1 MAGNMFNVLFD
12 ELLRIWQYR
21 WLILGAAAL
30 IFCSAALYILRMPN
44 IYEASAQ
51 IYVNKET
58 PVSTAAHGISLVG
71 DNFGSAY
78 VVQKTLLN
86 DQYLKTILTQTDPRT
101 ASMDQAALLRAIAAL
116 RARIRIDPDQG
127 DGFVQIHF
135 QDADPVHA
143 RNVVRMLLDQFI
155 AANLTR
161 SRIDLGRASQFLDQ
175 QIAAYG
181 EKSRAADAEL
191 MDFSRK
197 HPGIA
202 RSSLAAQVG
211 DAVDEVAS
219 ARAAYSAALSGKSS
233 GGQSG
238 PPSPGS
244 AEIAALNARIAVLR
258 TQYTAQYPDVVAAQ
272 RQLDALLAA
281 QSATATAAPALENQ
295 SAAPSE
301 AHEARAAHGALLAAQ
316 ARLRQAQQ
324 GPPPSP
330 LDAQWADLK
339 KNSAILRGNYEEI
352 MSRREAARLS
362 QAVYADK
369 NSGKYQITAPPTVPP
384 IPSGPNRRLYLLLAG
399 IIALGTGVGMAYLR
413 GAINGIL
420 VAPREL
426 EDIFGLP
433 VAGTVSLEKTW
444 QTDRR
449 PIAGRNISLAKIGM
463 AVGWTGL
470 AVASEMAMA
479 EHGAVDRAHI
489 PAVEIEMADNGG
501 QPPFRE
507 ASK

>member
-21 WLILGAAAL
+21 WLVLGVAGL

-44 IYEASAQ
+44 VYEASAQ

-86 DQYLKTILTQTDPRT
+86 DQYLKTILIRTDPRT
-101 ASMDQAALLRAIAAL
+101 ASMNQAAFLRAISTL

-135 QDADPVHA
+135 QDADSVHA

-155 AANLTR
+155 AANITR
-161 SRIDLGRASQFLDQ
+161 SRVDLGRASQFLDQ
-175 QIAAYG
+175 QITAYG
-181 EKSRAADAEL
+181 EKSRAADADL
-191 MDFSRK
+191 MAFGRK
-197 HPGIA
+197 HPDIA

-219 ARAAYSAALSGKSS
+219 ARAAYSAALSVKSS

-238 PPSPGS
+238 GPSQGS
-244 AEIAALNARIAVLR
+244 GEIAALNARIAVLR
-258 TQYTAQYPDVVAAQ
+258 TQYTEQYPDVVAAQ
-272 RQLDALLAA
+272 RQLNSLLAA
-281 QSATATAAPALENQ
+281 QSATMTAAPAVENQ
-295 SAAPSE
+295 SGGMA
-301 AHEARAAHGALLAAQ
+301 EAREAHGALLAAQ
-316 ARLRQAQQ
+316 ARLRRAQQ

-339 KNSAILRGNYEEI
+339 KKSAILRGNYEEI
-352 MSRREAARLS
+352 MSRREAVRLS

-399 IIALGTGVGMAYLR
+399 AISLGMGVGMAYLR

-426 EDIFGLP
+426 EEIFGLP

-449 PIAGRNISLAKIGM
+449 PVAGRSISLAKIGM

-470 AVASEMAMA
+470 AMASEFAMV
-479 EHGAVDRAHI
+479 EHGAANRTHS
-489 PAVEIEMADNGG
+489 PAVEIEMADSGG

-507 ASK
+507 VSK